1 MADIEIITNV
11 SGLDEMET
19 TLNAGGKRAA
29 VKLQTATEK
38 TAAKVL
44 AASTENFTRL
54 IRDS

>member
-29 VKLQTATEK
+29 VKSLWPHR
-38 TAAKVL
+38 VD
-44 AASTENFTRL
+44 RG
-54 IRDS
+54 